1 MLRHLFLYKRT
12 LSKLEQGHL
21 ILGALCCIIREIKE
35 TIMDYKPYDADKFA
49 DEERKQRS
57 DILLARYNDFYNLEC
72 SGLPHGTP
80 ITPEFQ
86 QAMTLECVLDTLRCE
101 NLNHEFDMVLTA
113 DINDLIEALYQQ
125 GKDYL
130 QRVKEFKDSAE
141 GVA

>member
-1 MLRHLFLYKRT
+1 
-12 LSKLEQGHL
+12 
-21 ILGALCCIIREIKE
+21 
-35 TIMDYKPYDADKFA
+35 MDYKPYDADKFA

-72 SGLPHGTP
+72 SGLSHGTP

-86 QAMTLECVLDTLRCE
+86 QAMTLECMIAAIRCE
-101 NLNHEFDMVLTA
+101 YLNQEYTHIA
-113 DINDLIEALYQQ
+113 ISDINDLIEALYQQ